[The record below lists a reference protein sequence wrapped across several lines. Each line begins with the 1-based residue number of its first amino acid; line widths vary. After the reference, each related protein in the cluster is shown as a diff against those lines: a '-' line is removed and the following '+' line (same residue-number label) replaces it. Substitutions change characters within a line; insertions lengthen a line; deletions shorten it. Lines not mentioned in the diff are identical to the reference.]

1 MCSLAAGSQEPN
13 PHEDILCCFCFAEQS
28 CKSISKSTFTV
39 LNTVFFKL
47 TLKYTLIE
55 NKKIRKT
62 RRSRSECLGE
72 VIDTTM
78 LNSPMPILTSA
89 DRIEIVVVDLRA
101 VIDALDRNF
110 TSAKSL
116 ILKLARL
123 LDETKQGKQSQIC
136 TKIKDT
142 LADKIKE
149 GKITKKW
156 IERCLP
162 QEYRRRYVK
171 SELCSLSRN
180 ARKLG
185 EILVDNEGKS
195 LAESSSY
202 EGSSIDNIAHIAH
215 IAHTQIQGRD
225 GSQTLQKDTST
236 NLGISEND
244 HDGCSCIRAQE
255 LQEAFLKALMMIEA
269 EHLSGAWR

>member
-1 MCSLAAGSQEPN
+1 M
-13 PHEDILCCFCFAEQS
+13 
-28 CKSISKSTFTV
+28 
-39 LNTVFFKL
+39 
-47 TLKYTLIE
+47 IE
-55 NKKIRKT
+55 NKKIRK
-62 RRSRSECLGE
+62 RRRFRSECPWE
-72 VIDTTM
+72 VIDA
-78 LNSPMPILTSA
+78 LLKSPIPILTPA
-89 DRIEIVVVDLRA
+89 TQIKTVVVNLRA
-101 VIDALDRNF
+101 VIDELDRNF

-136 TKIKDT
+136 AKIKEMV
-142 LADKIKE
+142 ADKIKE

-162 QEYRRRYVK
+162 QEYRRRYAK
-171 SELCSLSRN
+171 SEQSSLSRI
-180 ARKLG
+180 AKKLG

-202 EGSSIDNIAHIAH
+202 EGSNIDNIAHIAH
-215 IAHTQIQGRD
+215 TQTQGRD
-225 GSQTLQKDTST
+225 RNQTLQKDTPN

-244 HDGCSCIRAQE
+244 DDGGCIRAQE
-255 LQEAFLKALMMIEA
+255 WEEAFLKALMMTQD